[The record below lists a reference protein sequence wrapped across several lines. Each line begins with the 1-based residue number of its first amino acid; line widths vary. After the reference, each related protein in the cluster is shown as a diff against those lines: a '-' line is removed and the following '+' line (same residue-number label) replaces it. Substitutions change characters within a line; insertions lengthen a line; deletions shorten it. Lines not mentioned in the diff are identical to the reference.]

1 MKSKV
6 LFSVA
11 SVLAC
16 FCIEA
21 KTVAWWHL
29 NDLPNGVVAANGESV
44 AVNACDSSKLS
55 LKAGVLNKDN
65 NLSNALDEYL
75 PIYTN
80 AFPDYKCEKR
90 EN

>member
-1 MKSKV
+1 M
-6 LFSVA
+6 A

-55 LKAGVLNKDN
+55 LKAGEL
-65 NLSNALDEYL
+65 
-75 PIYTN
+75 
-80 AFPDYKCEKR
+80 KR
-90 EN
+90 LLKEIEFE